1 MVDSAEEVEMEG
13 ATHSAEAGEEAVGTR
28 RSEGVKDGEERR
40 RNDEVTD
47 LWRKKGSV
55 RLNERRGKRG
65 G

>member
-1 MVDSAEEVEMEG
+1 MEG